1 MTRFFLKH
9 RGLAMGIATLAMCL
23 CYATDVNSAP
33 NTTPNKPT
41 AAATAADTTTAA
53 DNAKDAKLAAA
64 ADSAGITEAATDTV
78 SSLDAEEITPE
89 ESGGFHR
96 VLKQKFV

>member
-1 MTRFFLKH
+1 MLTHLNFNDFLTLHSKIYVTLQLVNNLNIKEYDKIFLKH

-33 NTTPNKPT
+33 NTTTPNKPT

-53 DNAKDAKLAAA
+53 DNAKDAN
-64 ADSAGITEAATDTV
+64 
-78 SSLDAEEITPE
+78 
-89 ESGGFHR
+89 
-96 VLKQKFV
+96 